1 LLSQLLHLRAQGVL
15 TLRIEQLIQ
24 PLLDAAQAFIQTTY
38 RCDQVAVLCFQPVE
52 PMLDS
57 IESLLDAAEPR
68 LDGLVLGFKVVES
81 LVDRIEVSVNR
92 IKPGQEALFEEST
105 HDALD
110 VGQDHFAVEPSEYG
124 EGHGLAGHR
133 ADLTPCRSGGY
144 DHVPSQCYDPSE
156 TEAMATSIRAHATEA
171 DLLQMPKDGRKYEL
185 VNGQIRVSPAGGRHG
200 LIIVEITARL
210 LAFVKQAQLGYVFE
224 SSTGFRLPTGNV
236 RSADV
241 SFLAKGRL
249 ENERVP
255 DGFIPLPPDLAIEVL
270 SPEDRQ
276 RFVLEKVGEYL
287 DAGVPLVWVIDPR
300 ARKAS
305 VYRSL
310 TNIQTLSE
318 SDEFSGEDVVP
329 GFRCRL
335 GEIL

>member
-1 LLSQLLHLRAQGVL
+1 MLSQLLHLRAQGVL

-24 PLLDAAQAFIQTTY
+24 ALLDAAQAFIQMTY

-68 LDGLVLGFKVVES
+68 LDGLVLGFKAVES

-133 ADLTPCRSGGY
+133 ADLTPFL
-144 DHVPSQCYDPSE
+144 VPEIANLRPPCQAGRGERPAVKTLSQDAE
-156 TEAMATSIRAHATEA
+156 
-171 DLLQMPKDGRKYEL
+171 G
-185 VNGQIRVSPAGGRHG
+185 AGP
-200 LIIVEITARL
+200 IARL